1 MSGQHAI
8 MTELDEER
16 WRTIRKGIAPAYSMV
31 AIRWVLIQGMGTD
44 EALGLAG
51 GDTAVAIR

>member
-1 MSGQHAI
+1 

-44 EALGLAG
+44 ETLGLAG
-51 GDTAVAIR
+51 GGTAVAIR